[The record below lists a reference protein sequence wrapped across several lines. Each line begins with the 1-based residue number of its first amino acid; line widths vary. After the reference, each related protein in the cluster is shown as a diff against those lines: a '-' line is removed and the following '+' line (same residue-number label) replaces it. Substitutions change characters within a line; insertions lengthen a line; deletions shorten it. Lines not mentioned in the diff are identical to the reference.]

1 VSGIA
6 KNLHR
11 KCVISVQQCGGH
23 FHGERPAFQDNK
35 HHGNNLVAL
44 LAIYAINHDHHIN
57 NSVVAKTFKTK
68 SAAAAKS
75 IPIILFI

>member
-1 VSGIA
+1 
-6 KNLHR
+6 
-11 KCVISVQQCGGH
+11 
-23 FHGERPAFQDNK
+23 
-35 HHGNNLVAL
+35 LVAL